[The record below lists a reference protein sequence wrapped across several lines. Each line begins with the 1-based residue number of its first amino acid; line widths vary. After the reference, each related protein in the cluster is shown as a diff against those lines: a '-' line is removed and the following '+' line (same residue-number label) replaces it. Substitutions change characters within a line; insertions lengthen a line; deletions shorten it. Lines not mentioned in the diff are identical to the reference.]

1 MSGYCVQLGAG
12 AAGCEARSCSMGV
25 LSGCGVGLFC
35 LAVERSPA
43 CSAGSTTG
51 TGAGSNPIAAPTV
64 FVPIRFENP
73 QRTDPMPVS
82 SVAFTSTA
90 NTIPPLATNMS
101 PPNRGIGTPSS
112 NSNANTST
120 SNPLSPLLVA
130 LSSVA
135 VMALF
140 ALVALLALIRHRR
153 RTSNKTQLDGDCYT
167 NLKSAT
173 AKPASAHHSLPP
185 PLRDSYKPAFY
196 YRDDFFDSDEDKDS
210 DLSTAFG
217 TDIAGYQSY
226 LDMHRQPASRQRN
239 ADIQRHARTDAG
251 IPTVIDVPARGD
263 QEGEARREFN
273 LKFRQDQERAYLMAL
288 MQQQVET
295 ENPVI
300 YAKRKSKLLEFQANL
315 GTHSGDLYCK
325 PPTPPNSLNLIDI
338 EERNRREIEELHRVI
353 VGHLSTLNR
362 SNPRTVT
369 PALTPTPI
377 ERIVTDDYAS
387 TIQDGP
393 DDPVSPTDVQKRLFE
408 EYQREWEEY
417 QKTQAMTSFR
427 AQS

>member
-1 MSGYCVQLGAG
+1 M
-12 AAGCEARSCSMGV
+12 
-25 LSGCGVGLFC
+25 
-35 LAVERSPA
+35 
-43 CSAGSTTG
+43 
-51 TGAGSNPIAAPTV
+51 
-64 FVPIRFENP
+64 
-73 QRTDPMPVS
+73 
-82 SVAFTSTA
+82 
-90 NTIPPLATNMS
+90 
-101 PPNRGIGTPSS
+101 
-112 NSNANTST
+112 
-120 SNPLSPLLVA
+120 
-130 LSSVA
+130 
-135 VMALF
+135 
-140 ALVALLALIRHRR
+140 
-153 RTSNKTQLDGDCYT
+153 
-167 NLKSAT
+167 
-173 AKPASAHHSLPP
+173 
-185 PLRDSYKPAFY
+185 RDSYKPAFY
-196 YRDDFFDSDEDKDS
+196 YRDDFFDSDEDKES

-226 LDMHRQPASRQRN
+226 LDMQRQPATGHRN
-239 ADIQRHARTDAG
+239 VYLQRHGRVDVG
-251 IPTVIDVPARGD
+251 IPTVIDVPGRGE

-315 GTHSGDLYCK
+315 GTHAGDLYAK

-338 EERNRREIEELHRVI
+338 EERNRREIEEMHRMI

-362 SNPRTVT
+362 SNPRAVT
-369 PALTPTPI
+369 PALCSTPI

-393 DDPVSPTDVQKRLFE
+393 DEPPVSPTDVQKRLFE